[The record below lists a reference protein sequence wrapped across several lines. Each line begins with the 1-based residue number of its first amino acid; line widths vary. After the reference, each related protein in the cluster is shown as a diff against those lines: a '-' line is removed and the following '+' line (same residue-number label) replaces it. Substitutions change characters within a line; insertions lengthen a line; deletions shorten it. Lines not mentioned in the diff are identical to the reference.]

1 MKTVKEVN
9 DENALEVFEDKEYE
23 KKLSNIFLTLKNK
36 QKYDDDIKETYSLEE
51 ASVRLDLDTKAINAF
66 INEAKQNSELKKV
79 YAIILLLIF
88 ILQLIAFNTIFI
100 LAGLNILAFTETTLN
115 VFVTGGLIEVIALI
129 TIIVKYLFNDNIT
142 ESLNNIL
149 KNNKKK

>member
-1 MKTVKEVN
+1 LKTVKEVN

-79 YAIILLLIF
+79 YAIILLVIF

-100 LAGLNILAFTETTLN
+100 LAGLKNLF
-115 VFVTGGLIEVIALI
+115 IALKI
-129 TIIVKYLFNDNIT
+129 TNAEPTIKIVLVIIAPKIEYLT
-142 ESLNNIL
+142 
-149 KNNKKK
+149 